1 MKKLF
6 ALTAAAVVL
15 FATGC
20 NKEAVSQD
28 GPDAET
34 PSVKVRRTL
43 TAAAPVETRT
53 ALGGVDGVE
62 ILWQEGDAISVCGE
76 KSERPYTFTLV
87 EGAGTGTA
95 TFRGEV
101 DANDD
106 SENFYAVYPAA
117 LAVNPAALRE
127 GKIELNEALPAVQTA
142 VGGGFD
148 PRAAVLTGFVSSDDK
163 VTFRHGMAYFK
174 LKVGREDVYAIRL
187 ESTNACLAG
196 RPVFTVADDGA
207 SCRVE
212 DASRSIRL
220 KPASGTFEKDATY
233 YIPVPVIDDSQL
245 DNKLYSLV
253 LTYAYDEAG
262 RNTESIVGR
271 QDKAVER
278 GKVYDLGTP
287 NVADA
292 YPDLALDVVAA
303 EMDRNHSA
311 EYLDYNT
318 ENNKVKYPKGY
329 YWKWNYTTGLEL
341 KAFLDVLNAYPD
353 HEETNGILSYV
364 DNWYDK
370 WITNGGTNISLDNNT
385 RNNNPGCYSNNYNI
399 DNCVLDHICP
409 GYTLFGLYDIT
420 QTEKYQKV
428 LTNVLYAQIKKQS
441 RTNNSPSGG
450 FWHKKDYPDQ
460 MWLDGLYMAEPFYA
474 EYTRRYVFNP
484 DERALNFNDIAVNQ
498 FKQIY
503 DHTYDAET
511 GLLRHAWDA
520 SGSMST
526 IWSNPVTGQS
536 AHAWGR
542 AMGWYAMA
550 LVDVIEILT
559 SEDDAKAAREELVS
573 LLKKVYQG
581 VLNPK
586 WRDRESGMWFQVM
599 DRPYA
604 EGNYVEATASAMF
617 VYSWLKGCRLGIL
630 EDVEG
635 ARAAYAALVKTFV
648 TTDDDGRI
656 DLNQCCAVAGLGG
669 PENRKGDYA
678 YYIAQEVIKN
688 DPKGIG
694 PLIWAALEYK
704 NRI

>member
-1 MKKLF
+1 MEMKKCFIHSLAAF
-6 ALTAAAVVL
+6 AILASACGKEISETGQPETGTPEAPVESVV
-15 FATGC
+15 
-20 NKEAVSQD
+20 K
-28 GPDAET
+28 
-34 PSVKVRRTL
+34 TL
-43 TAAAPVETRT
+43 TVCAPEETRT
-53 ALGGVDGVE
+53 ALAEDGVTF
-62 ILWQEGDAISVCGE
+62 LWQEGDAISVCGE
-76 KSERPYTFTLV
+76 KSGQPYTFTLV
-87 EGAGTGTA
+87 KGAGTGTA

-106 SENFYAVYPAA
+106 SENFCAVYPAA
-117 LAVNPAALRE
+117 LAVNPAALSE

-142 VGGGFD
+142 VRGGFD
-148 PRAAVLTGFVSSDDK
+148 PRAAVLTGLVSSDDK

-174 LKVGREDVYAIRL
+174 LTVGREDVYAIRL

-196 RPVFTVADDGA
+196 RPVFSVADGA

-212 DASRSIRL
+212 DASRSIGL

-233 YIPVPVIDDSQL
+233 YSPVPVIEDPQL

-262 RNTESIVGR
+262 RNTQSIVGR

-278 GKVYDLGTP
+278 GKVYNLGAP
-287 NVADA
+287 VVADA
-292 YPDLALDVVAA
+292 YPDLAQDVVAA
-303 EMDRNHSA
+303 EMNRNRSA

-341 KAFLDVLNAYPD
+341 KAFLDVLKAYPD
-353 HEETNGILSYV
+353 REETSGIRSYV

-370 WITNGGTNISLDNNT
+370 WITYDGSNISLDNSL
-385 RNNNPGCYSNNYNI
+385 RNDGSNNYNKSKH
-399 DNCVLDHICP
+399 VLDHICP

-420 QTEKYQKV
+420 KKDKYRDVLEK
-428 LTNVLYAQIKKQS
+428 VLYAQIKEQP
-441 RTNNSPSGG
+441 RTNYSPDGG
-450 FWHKKDYPDQ
+450 FWHKDDYPHQ

-474 EYTRRYVFNP
+474 EYTKRYVKNP
-484 DERALNFNDIAVNQ
+484 DERASNFNDIAANQ
-498 FKQIY
+498 FRQIY
-503 DHTYDAET
+503 DRTYDAET

-520 SGSMST
+520 SGSMSDV
-526 IWSNPVTGQS
+526 WSDPRTGQS

-550 LVDVIEILT
+550 LVDVIDILT
-559 SEDDAKAAREELVS
+559 DEADAKAAREELVS

-586 WRDRESGMWFQVM
+586 WRDRESGMWFQVL

-604 EGNYVEATASAMF
+604 DGNYVEATASAMF
-617 VYSWLKGCRLGIL
+617 VYSWLKGCRLGVL

-648 TTDDDGRI
+648 TTDDLGRI

-694 PLIWAALEYK
+694 PLIWAALEYTNSK
-704 NRI
+704 R

>member
-34 PSVKVRRTL
+34 PGVKVRRTL
-43 TAAAPVETRT
+43 TAAAPVGTRT
-53 ALGGVDGVE
+53 ALEGVD
-62 ILWQEGDAISVCGE
+62 IIWQEGDAISVCGE
-76 KSERPYTFTLV
+76 KSKGPYTFTLV

-142 VGGGFD
+142 VSGGFD
-148 PRAAVLTGFVSSDDK
+148 PRSAVLTGTISGDK

-233 YIPVPVIDDSQL
+233 YIPVPVIDDPRL

-278 GKVYDLGTP
+278 GKVYNLGTP
-287 NVADA
+287 DVADA
-292 YPDLALDVVAA
+292 YPDLAQDVVKS
-303 EMDRNHSA
+303 EMRRYPNGA
-311 EYLDYNT
+311 NYLDKQNGNY
-318 ENNKVKYPKGY
+318 
-329 YWKWNYTTGLEL
+329 KWNYTTGLEL
-341 KAFLDVLNAYPD
+341 KAMLDASEGNMDVYNYAYA
-353 HEETNGILSYV
+353 
-364 DNWYDK
+364 WYDRM
-370 WITNGGTNISLDNNT
+370 IDGNGVVTGYKMEN
-385 RNNNPGCYSNNYNI
+385 YST
-399 DNCVLDHICP
+399 DHVCP
-409 GYTLFGLYDIT
+409 GRTLFQLYDASH
-420 QTEKYQKV
+420 TEKFQK
-428 LTNVLYAQIKKQS
+428 TIGALYVQLQKQP
-441 RTNNSPSGG
+441 RTELEPGDDNPLGGG
-450 FWHKKDYPDQ
+450 FWHKNQYTNQ
-460 MWLDGLYMAEPFYA
+460 MWLDGLYMAQPFYA
-474 EYTRRYVFNP
+474 EYTKRYIADAEQRRKNYV
-484 DERALNFNDIAVNQ
+484 DIAHHFTLV
-498 FKQIY
+498 Y
-503 DHTYDAET
+503 DHTLDSKT
-511 GLLRHAWDA
+511 GLLRHAWD
-520 SGSMST
+520 SSHEMY
-526 IWSNPVTGQS
+526 WCDELTGQS
-536 AHAWGR
+536 ACSWGR

-559 SEDDAKAAREELVS
+559 DVPEAQVQRNTLID
-573 LLKKVYQG
+573 LLQKVYAALPYG
-581 VLNPK
+581 
-586 WRDRESGMWFQVM
+586 RDRETGMWFQVL
-599 DRPYA
+599 DHPY
-604 EGNYVEATASAMF
+604 EPGNYVEATASAMF

-635 ARAAYAALVKTFV
+635 ARAAYASLVKTFV
-648 TTDDDGRI
+648 TVDQGNI
-656 DLNQCCAVAGLGG
+656 ELNQCCEVAGLGWNNNV
-669 PENRKGDYA
+669 NRDGSYE
-678 YYIAQEVIKN
+678 YYTDPSKTPVVKN

-694 PLIWAALEYK
+694 PLIWAALEYNK
-704 NRI
+704 